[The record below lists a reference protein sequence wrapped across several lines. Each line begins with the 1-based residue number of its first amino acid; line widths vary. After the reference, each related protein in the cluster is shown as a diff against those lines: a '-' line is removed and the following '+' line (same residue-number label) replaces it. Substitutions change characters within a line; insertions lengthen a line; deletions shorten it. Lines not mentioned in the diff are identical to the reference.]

1 MRHNSFRRALA
12 LLMAAVMVLGLGVNG
27 VQAAPASVTFEKLE
41 NVSADLFGTGAVI
54 ENKNEPL
61 YADTDM
67 VRVMIVLE
75 GEPAIGE
82 LKGNENFTTNI
93 EAVQYRAELQAK
105 QEKVADAISRQ
116 ALKGEKLDV
125 VWNLTLMANAIS
137 ANVRYGDLE
146 KIAQVQGVEKVY
158 LETVYYPQTAET
170 NNIVAQEMTGA
181 DAAQNS
187 YGYYGAG
194 TAVAVVDTGT
204 DPDHQSF
211 SGEGFEYALAQNAAE
226 AGMSVEDYKAS
237 LDLIEVEDIAAVLSQ
252 LNVGKR
258 FPELTA
264 GELYVNSKRP
274 FNFNYV
280 DGNFDVSHDNDDMG
294 SHGSHVAGIAAAN
307 RYIPVDKVCDL
318 NGDGVKEIYTCDTT
332 ATTIRYILTEKGLQ
346 TANED
351 IDYGECIYPCDF
363 DGNGKADYWFVQ
375 DNIDRLGQLYL
386 ADGEE

>member
-41 NVSADLFGTGAVI
+41 NVSADLFGTGTVI

-211 SGEGFEYALAQNAAE
+211 DPEGFAYAMSLNAAE
-226 AGMSVEDYKAS
+226 AGMSLGSYLRS
-237 LDLIEVEDIAAVLSQ
+237 LDLIDVAHIDSVLSQ

-264 GELYVNSKRP
+264 QELYVNAKRP

-280 DGNFDVSHDNDDMG
+280 DGTLDVSHDNDDMG

-307 RYIPVDKVCDL
+307 R
-318 NGDGVKEIYTCDTT
+318 
-332 ATTIRYILTEKGLQ
+332 
-346 TANED
+346 
-351 IDYGECIYPCDF
+351 
-363 DGNGKADYWFVQ
+363 
-375 DNIDRLGQLYL
+375 
-386 ADGEE
+386 

>member
-41 NVSADLFGTGAVI
+41 NVSADLFGTGTVI

-105 QEKVADAISRQ
+105 QEKMADAISRQ

-146 KIAQVQGVEKVY
+146 KIAQVQGVEKVC
-158 LETVYYPQTAET
+158 LETVYYPQTAEPIT
-170 NNIVAQEMTGA
+170 
-181 DAAQNS
+181 S
-187 YGYYGAG
+187 W
-194 TAVAVVDTGT
+194 
-204 DPDHQSF
+204 P
-211 SGEGFEYALAQNAAE
+211 
-226 AGMSVEDYKAS
+226 
-237 LDLIEVEDIAAVLSQ
+237 
-252 LNVGKR
+252 R
-258 FPELTA
+258 
-264 GELYVNSKRP
+264 R
-274 FNFNYV
+274 
-280 DGNFDVSHDNDDMG
+280 
-294 SHGSHVAGIAAAN
+294 
-307 RYIPVDKVCDL
+307 
-318 NGDGVKEIYTCDTT
+318 
-332 ATTIRYILTEKGLQ
+332 
-346 TANED
+346 
-351 IDYGECIYPCDF
+351 
-363 DGNGKADYWFVQ
+363 
-375 DNIDRLGQLYL
+375 
-386 ADGEE
+386 